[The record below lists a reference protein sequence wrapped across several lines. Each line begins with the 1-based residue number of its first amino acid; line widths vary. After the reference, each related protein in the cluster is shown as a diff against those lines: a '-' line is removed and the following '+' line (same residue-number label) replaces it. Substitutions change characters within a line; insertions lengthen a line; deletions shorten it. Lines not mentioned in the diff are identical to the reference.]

1 MFFVSCNIYTQSSQG
16 RVTITKMAFKDFKS
30 NGLTRIVLLSS
41 KKACSFL
48 DFQIYFVQ
56 FKIIKISEQTQHLTV
71 VDPLLALFITVRINK
86 ESSDV

>member
-1 MFFVSCNIYTQSSQG
+1 
-16 RVTITKMAFKDFKS
+16 
-30 NGLTRIVLLSS
+30 LSS
-41 KKACSFL
+41 EKACFFL

-71 VDPLLALFITVRINK
+71 VDPLLTLFITVRINK

>member
-41 KKACSFL
+41 KKAYLFL

-56 FKIIKISEQTQHLTV
+56 FKIIRISEQTQHLTV
-71 VDPLLALFITVRINK
+71 TDPLITHFIPIRINK
-86 ESSDV
+86 ESSDA